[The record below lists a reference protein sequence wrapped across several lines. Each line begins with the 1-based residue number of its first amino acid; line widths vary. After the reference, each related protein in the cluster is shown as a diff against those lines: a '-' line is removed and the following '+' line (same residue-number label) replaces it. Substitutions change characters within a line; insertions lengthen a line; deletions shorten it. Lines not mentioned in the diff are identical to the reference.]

1 MNKKNVMYG
10 LLALLGL
17 YFVTKK
23 SGSST
28 DTPTEDKGTPDLGNG
43 STPTVN
49 VDRVPEVRET
59 PVIPQDLK
67 YVKQASTPPV
77 VVRQASTPPV
87 VVRQAST
94 PPVVVRQASTPMP
107 PMPRVQGRSNMPN
120 EMRSSGSQV
129 MYASTSPSLGE
140 PKNVYSM

>member
-28 DTPTEDKGTPDLGNG
+28 DTTTEDKGTPDLGNG

-59 PVIPQDLK
+59 PVIPQ
-67 YVKQASTPPV
+67 ASTPPV
-77 VVRQASTPPV
+77 VVNRASTPPV
-87 VVRQAST
+87 VVNRAS
-94 PPVVVRQASTPMP
+94 
-107 PMPRVQGRSNMPN
+107 MPN
-120 EMRSSGSQV
+120 EVNSSSQQV
-129 MYASTSPSLGE
+129 MYASTGPSMGE

>member
-59 PVIPQDLK
+59 PVIP
-67 YVKQASTPPV
+67 
-77 VVRQASTPPV
+77 QASTPPV

>member
-43 STPTVN
+43 STPTGTPQASTPLV
-49 VDRVPEVRET
+49 EV
-59 PVIPQDLK
+59 Q
-67 YVKQASTPPV
+67 QASTPPV
-77 VVRQASTPPV
+77 VVRQAS
-87 VVRQAST
+87 R
-94 PPVVVRQASTPMP
+94 PMP
-107 PMPRVQGRSNMPN
+107 PMPRVQGRSNMPSEVN
-120 EMRSSGSQV
+120 SSSQQV
-129 MYASTSPSLGE
+129 MYASTGPSMGE

>member
-43 STPTVN
+43 STPT
-49 VDRVPEVRET
+49 PT
-59 PVIPQDLK
+59 SSGP
-67 YVKQASTPPV
+67 QASTPLV
-77 VVRQASTPPV
+77 EVQ
-87 VVRQAST
+87 QAST

-120 EMRSSGSQV
+120 EVNSSSSQV
-129 MYASTSPSLGE
+129 MYASTGPSMGE